1 MYSYSSNKLLFQEIF
16 HLFLQEILHQRT
28 SLNLGDFQ
36 IVIDDHFVE
45 MLSLCKLIL
54 GTFDALINHFGSIG
68 GTSFQTAAEFLDA
81 G

>member
-1 MYSYSSNKLLFQEIF
+1 M
-16 HLFLQEILHQRT
+16 
-28 SLNLGDFQ
+28 GDFQ

-68 GTSFQTAAEFLDA
+68 GTSFQTAAKFGSAYCIEQ
-81 G
+81 